1 MRGTRIDARISAI
14 STFFSF
20 SPRFYFQVKGQ
31 TCSHTCTFVK
41 VVYITLVFS
50 PSDSTLTLEN
60 VTRVIASVIDW
71 DSLGHWMVPKPK
83 LDQISEQYTDK
94 EQRMAAM
101 VREWL
106 ESSPNVSWAILAEG
120 FYCDE
125 EKRALEEVKGYLQ
138 KQQGTDSV
146 VVGTLILH
154 C

>member
-1 MRGTRIDARISAI
+1 
-14 STFFSF
+14 
-20 SPRFYFQVKGQ
+20 
-31 TCSHTCTFVK
+31 
-41 VVYITLVFS
+41 
-50 PSDSTLTLEN
+50 
-60 VTRVIASVIDW
+60 
-71 DSLGHWMVPKPK
+71 MVPKPK